1 MHGLMDENGISKAAT
16 DAAQP
21 GRRILPVYPLHSHS
35 AAVTTAA
42 TLLHERECVRSF
54 SVIMGR
60 LPAPADVGCI
70 NHS

>member
-1 MHGLMDENGISKAAT
+1 MHGLLDENGVSKAAM

-42 TLLHERECVRSF
+42 TLLHERVRSLVQRNNGETAG
-54 SVIMGR
+54 SG
-60 LPAPADVGCI
+60 
-70 NHS
+70 